1 MELRNPVKRKLI
13 MHEMIHWRDAQA
25 YKVKFGEVDDQSL
38 IEYMCKIGKKKL
50 DANGI
55 DSYNISEIS
64 GYAKASYMLGRYD
77 EAYVEYRLKDMG

>member
-1 MELRNPVKRKLI
+1 M
-13 MHEMIHWRDAQA
+13 A
-25 YKVKFGEVDDQSL
+25 YS
-38 IEYMCKIGKKKL
+38 ITKL

-64 GYAKASYMLGRYD
+64 GYAKASYMLDWYD